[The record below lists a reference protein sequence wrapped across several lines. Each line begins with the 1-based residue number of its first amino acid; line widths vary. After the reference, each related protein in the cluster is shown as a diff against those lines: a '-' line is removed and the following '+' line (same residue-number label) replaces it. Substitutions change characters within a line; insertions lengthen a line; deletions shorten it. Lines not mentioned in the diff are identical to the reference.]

1 MWHSACS
8 DRAGAREQCRGLSP
22 GSLTRPA
29 LSGDASPHPVLLRR
43 PVLRGPGPAC
53 AQGRSL
59 PRRRSSALPMCLLFG
74 RGCFYG
80 IGHPA
85 WSLSPRGES
94 GGSTCPHAVG
104 PAPGR
109 PAGAPRRS
117 PCPSPAACHISVPF
131 SSFSPGSAAS
141 PGPRPCHS
149 SALLL
154 PPVLC
159 DLPRLPLISHP
170 LACLTLPRLLVSC
183 LHGWRLSLS
192 VPPDGGFCL

>member
-1 MWHSACS
+1 M
-8 DRAGAREQCRGLSP
+8 
-22 GSLTRPA
+22 
-29 LSGDASPHPVLLRR
+29 SGPQPRLAH
-43 PVLRGPGPAC
+43 PAC
-53 AQGRSL
+53 AFGGRVAA
-59 PRRRSSALPMCLLFG
+59 PRPPAAPCAAGPRPGLRSGALAASALVFHLADMSALPARLFLG
-74 RGCFYG
+74 VGC
-80 IGHPA
+80 PA

-170 LACLTLPRLLVSC
+170 LACLTLPRLLVPC

>member
-53 AQGRSL
+53 ARGRSL
-59 PRRRSSALPMCLLFG
+59 PRRWSSTLLTCLLFR
-74 RGCFYG
+74 RGCFWVSDAPRG
-80 IGHPA
+80 PCPLGVRVEAPPDPTPWALRRGGQPEPRGGHPA
-85 WSLSPRGES
+85 RRRLRVTSL
-94 GGSTCPHAVG
+94 C
-104 PAPGR
+104 
-109 PAGAPRRS
+109 RS
-117 PCPSPAACHISVPF
+117 A
-131 SSFSPGSAAS
+131 FSPGSAAS

-170 LACLTLPRLLVSC
+170 LACLTLPHLLVSC